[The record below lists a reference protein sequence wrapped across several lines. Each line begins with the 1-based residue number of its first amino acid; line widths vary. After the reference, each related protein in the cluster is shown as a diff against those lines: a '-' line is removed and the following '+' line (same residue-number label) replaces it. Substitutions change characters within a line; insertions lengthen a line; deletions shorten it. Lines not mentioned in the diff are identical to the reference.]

1 MLRFDSSDRKTMSLI
16 TTDCFSK
23 TGASNPPDV
32 NVSAMQSERK
42 QLAAKQRPLWQR
54 IVASRELRLILGF
67 VLLAW
72 LLVWWLDAFGGPQ
85 AFRDRYGLSAAVVL
99 VPIHGVV
106 AVSPLPGEAVAFAN
120 SLVYGFWFGSL
131 FNWIGWMLAALM
143 EYALV
148 RRAAQ
153 EFNSQETFERLPQ
166 WLRRFPVSH
175 PAFLIAGRWLP
186 FGGHVVNCAAGAF
199 AVRFWRHAWCSAIA
213 IVPVAMLVAGLANGL
228 LHL

>member
-1 MLRFDSSDRKTMSLI
+1 MVLYGEPLSLKKTEYLSE
-16 TTDCFSK
+16 
-23 TGASNPPDV
+23 TGASDPPAMND
-32 NVSAMQSERK
+32 SAMQSEPK
-42 QLAAKQRPLWQR
+42 QLAGKQRPLWQR
-54 IVASRELRLILGF
+54 IVASRGLRLIVGF
-67 VLLAW
+67 ILLAW
-72 LLVWWLDAFGGPQ
+72 LLVWLLDAFGGPQ

-99 VPIHGVV
+99 VLIHGVV

-148 RRAAQ
+148 RRAAK
-153 EFNSQETFERLPQ
+153 EFNSQAAFERVPL
-166 WLRRFPVSH
+166 WLRRFPVAH

-186 FGGHVVNCAAGAF
+186 FGGHLVNCAAGAF
-199 AVRFWRHAWCSAIA
+199 AVGLWRHAWCSAIA

-228 LHL
+228 VHL

>member
-1 MLRFDSSDRKTMSLI
+1 MLRFDSPDRKTMSLM
-16 TTDCFSK
+16 TTEYYPES
-23 TGASNPPDV
+23 GASNPPAR
-32 NVSAMQSERK
+32 NPSAIERGPK
-42 QLAAKQRPLWQR
+42 SLDGKRKSLWQR
-54 IVASRELRLILGF
+54 IVASRGLRLIAGF

-72 LLVWWLDAFGGPQ
+72 LLVWWMDAFGGPL
-85 AFRDRYGLSAAVVL
+85 ALRDRYGLSAAVVL

-131 FNWIGWMLAALM
+131 FNWFGWMMAALM
-143 EYALV
+143 EYGLV
-148 RRAAQ
+148 RRAAK
-153 EFNSQETFERLPQ
+153 EFNSEAAFERLPQ

-199 AVRFWRHAWCSAIA
+199 AVGLWRHAWCSAIA

-228 LHL
+228 VHL